1 MESVE
6 KKTIAILGAG
16 GIGGL
21 VGALLVRA
29 GHEVVFIANP
39 DTAEILRR
47 DGIRVASEQFGDFEV
62 SVDAQDSLTVKADIV
77 LVTVKATQ
85 LEKAVERIDPELV
98 EGATLIPFLNGIEHV
113 SDLRRV
119 FPSSR
124 VLAGVIRVES
134 TRVAPGEIEQ
144 KSSFVRVDLADESG
158 GDSRR
163 VELVELLQSAG
174 IAATVHD
181 NEAQVMWS
189 KLSFLAPFAL
199 LTTRF
204 DKPIGQIRTD
214 HRSELLGVLEEANT
228 VAAAYGVDSDEDE
241 QMSLYDAFPENGT
254 SSMHKDAGAGLPL
267 ELEAIGGAVL
277 RAADSASVPAPLT
290 RSLVEE
296 ITRQQG

>member
-1 MESVE
+1 M
-6 KKTIAILGAG
+6 IAILGAG

-29 GHEVVFIANP
+29 GHDVVFIAKP
-39 DTAEILRR
+39 DTAEVLRR

-62 SVDAQDSLTVKADIV
+62 SLDAQDSLTVKADIV

-85 LEKAVERIDPELV
+85 LEKTVERIDPELIAD
-98 EGATLIPFLNGIEHV
+98 ATVIPFLNGIKHV

-144 KSSFVRVDLADESG
+144 KSSFVLVDLADESG
-158 GDSRR
+158 GDSRCEK
-163 VELVELLQSAG
+163 VVELLRSVG
-174 IAATVHD
+174 IAAAVHES
-181 NEAQVMWS
+181 EAQVMWS

-199 LTTRF
+199 LTTRY

-228 VAAAYGVDSDEDE
+228 VAAAYGADSDESE
-241 QMSLYDAFPENGT
+241 QTRLYDAFPGNGT
-254 SSMHKDAGAGLPL
+254 SSMHKDARAGLTL
-267 ELEAIGGAVL
+267 ELDATGGAIL
-277 RAADSASVPAPLT
+277 RAADSASVAAPST